1 MRDPDIY
8 PFHVGTSFVQ
18 YRGSG
23 FWTRDAALET
33 VLGLLVA
40 ELQPLCNEED
50 RLSAVLDHWTLQA
63 TAGFTGC
70 VSADLDKNLA
80 DPNLRSRAIAALRHV
95 LAALPADGL
104 VHAADPGFLE
114 RAERV
119 TAGESWHCPAALASW
134 VIEVSQ
140 ALIDLVEGNL
150 RATSRIAV
158 AGRGDVKRFICIV
171 VPHPG
176 AGGPRSTASSRSP
189 GRGSRSPR
197 SLVPALGTPP

>member
-1 MRDPDIY
+1 MPQKSMEGSVLNPCRCEAGAAARTVADPDIY
-8 PFHVGTSFVQ
+8 PFHVGTSFVE

-50 RLSAVLDHWTLQA
+50 GLSAVLDHWTLQA

-70 VSADLDKNLA
+70 VSADLDRNLA
-80 DPNLRSRAIAALRHV
+80 DPNLGSRAIAALRHV

-150 RATSRIAV
+150 PATSH
-158 AGRGDVKRFICIV
+158 DFWFIDGV
-171 VPHPG
+171 GPHKLPRTR
-176 AGGPRSTASSRSP
+176 RSTKP
-189 GRGSRSPR
+189 
-197 SLVPALGTPP
+197 V